1 MRGSIIFSVQ
11 SDDREQIHS
20 RPHSSGFRCEQGAF
34 LMPRYYFRLT
44 DGAAILEN
52 HEGLDLPGNAAARDD
67 AIALARHLK
76 HGDVMQGWNWGG
88 WFINIIDVDGHKV
101 DEVSIMDV

>member
-1 MRGSIIFSVQ
+1 
-11 SDDREQIHS
+11 
-20 RPHSSGFRCEQGAF
+20 
-34 LMPRYYFRLT
+34 MPRYYFRLT
-44 DGAAILEN
+44 DGAAVLEN

-88 WFINIIDVDGHKV
+88 WFINIIDADGHKV

>member
-1 MRGSIIFSVQ
+1 
-11 SDDREQIHS
+11 
-20 RPHSSGFRCEQGAF
+20 
-34 LMPRYYFRLT
+34 MPRYYFRLT

-52 HEGLDLPGNAAARDD
+52 HEGIDLPGNAAARDD

-76 HGDVMQGWNWGG
+76 HGNVMQGWNWRG
-88 WFINIIDVDGHKV
+88 WFINIIDAHDHKV